1 MPNIF
6 DGRTDSHEV
15 EAATSGGLARIRDHF
30 VLVVVVSVSVVV
42 VVLDIVVVVV
52 HIVVEIA
59 QQEPDTKTKDFEPSR
74 YPAQEIIYTNYLF
87 IVYTFLFRQTKVSK
101 T

>member
-52 HIVVEIA
+52 VAIVVINVGPKNLISEFY
-59 QQEPDTKTKDFEPSR
+59 EDE
-74 YPAQEIIYTNYLF
+74 
-87 IVYTFLFRQTKVSK
+87 
-101 T
+101 